1 MCACVR
7 ACVRVCVCVCVCDR
21 SVGWGRAFWLFL
33 SVCVCD
39 DLSVPHSLSIYPRC
53 YSEYPY
59 NLIFESRG
67 VNYDKK

>member
-1 MCACVR
+1 MRV
-7 ACVRVCVCVCVCDR
+7 CVRVCVCVTVRLD
-21 SVGWGRAFWLFL
+21 GGGRLGFSWLYVYATISAYHIHYL
-33 SVCVCD
+33 
-39 DLSVPHSLSIYPRC
+39 YPRC